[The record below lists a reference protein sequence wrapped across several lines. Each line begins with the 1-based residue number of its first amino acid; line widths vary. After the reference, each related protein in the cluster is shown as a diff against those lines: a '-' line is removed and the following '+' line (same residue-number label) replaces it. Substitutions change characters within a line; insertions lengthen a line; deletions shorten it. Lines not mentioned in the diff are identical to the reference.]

1 MNIADCYR
9 VLGLRTGASYEEV
22 KASYRRLARQ
32 LHPDIN
38 PGNQQAQ
45 ERFIRITEAYRFLLT
60 VIAPVNEEN
69 PDPAPPPPPEKPK
82 QQEPVKVKITRKEPP
97 KKEPVLF
104 TTDLSLADQH
114 LKRSSY
120 EQLQQLFRAKKFP
133 RAITLV
139 EGLAQRFPKDP
150 EIREWQAITY
160 QQWGKQLIR
169 DREHEKARLYLKKA
183 LHTDPHNQRLWA
195 DVEQDFRRLE
205 QAMYRRR

>member
-9 VLGLRTGASYEEV
+9 VLGLRTGASPEEV
-22 KASYRRLARQ
+22 KSSYRRLARQ
-32 LHPDIN
+32 LHPDVN
-38 PGNQQAQ
+38 PGDQQAKD
-45 ERFIRITEAYRFLLT
+45 RFIRVTEAYRFLMT
-60 VIAPVNEEN
+60 VISP
-69 PDPAPPPPPEKPK
+69 PDAATTPSIP
-82 QQEPVKVKITRKEPP
+82 QEPEQKEPAKVKITRKEPP
-97 KKEPVLF
+97 KEPVLF

-120 EQLQQLFRAKKFP
+120 AQLQQLFKAKKFP
-133 RAITLV
+133 RAIALV

-160 QQWGKQLIR
+160 QQWGRQLIR

-205 QAMYRRR
+205 QALYRRR

>member
-9 VLGLRTGASYEEV
+9 VLGLRTGASHEEV

-32 LHPDIN
+32 LHPDVN
-38 PGNQQAQ
+38 PGDQQAKD
-45 ERFIRITEAYRFLLT
+45 RFIRITEAYHFLLT
-60 VIAPVNEEN
+60 VITPAEETEEQPPDSPKPDAP
-69 PDPAPPPPPEKPK
+69 K
-82 QQEPVKVKITRKEPP
+82 VKVTRKEPP
-97 KKEPVLF
+97 KEPVLF
-104 TTDLSLADQH
+104 TTDLSIADQH

-120 EQLQQLFRAKKFP
+120 TQLQELYRAKKFP
-133 RAITLV
+133 RAIALV

-160 QQWGKQLIR
+160 QQWGRQLIR